1 MVFGCVLEG
10 EKVRLRPMEEGD
22 LPHFVTWFNDKEV
35 RRWLPMSETPPPT
48 LEAEGEW
55 YQKMRDDPSC
65 VIWCIESEE
74 GRPIGDVGLGLI
86 DKTHKRAELGI
97 FIGDKVFWRRGLGT
111 DAIQRVLRYAF
122 DELAL
127 RRVQLYVDE
136 DNLRGIR
143 CYEKCGFVREGLL
156 RNYRLREGKPVNE
169 VVMAVLRDEFET

>member
-1 MVFGCVLEG
+1 M
-10 EKVRLRPMEEGD
+10 
-22 LPHFVTWFNDKEV
+22 
-35 RRWLPMSETPPPT
+35 
-48 LEAEGEW
+48 
-55 YQKMRDDPSC
+55 
-65 VIWCIESEE
+65 
-74 GRPIGDVGLGLI
+74 GLGLI

-97 FIGDKVFWRRGLGT
+97 SIGDQTQWSRGLAA

-156 RNYRLREGKPVNE
+156 RGYRLREGKPVNE
-169 VVMAVLRDEFET
+169 VIMAVLRDEFET

>member
-10 EKVRLRPMEEGD
+10 EKTRLRPVEEGD
-22 LPHFVTWFNDKEV
+22 LPRFVTWFNDKEV
-35 RRWLPMSETPPPT
+35 RRWLAMSEMPLLT
-48 LEAEGEW
+48 LESEREW
-55 YQKMRDDPSC
+55 YQKMREDPSC

-97 FIGDKVFWRRGLGT
+97 SIGDRALWAHGLGT
-111 DAIQRVLRYAF
+111 DAIRQVLRYAF
-122 DELAL
+122 GELGL

-136 DNLRGIR
+136 DNLRGTR

-156 RNYRLREGKPVNE
+156 RGYRLREGKPVNE

>member
-10 EKVRLRPMEEGD
+10 EKTRLRPVEEDD
-22 LPHFVTWFNDKEV
+22 LPHFVTWLNDKEV
-35 RRWLPMSETPPPT
+35 RRWLAMSEMPPLT
-48 LEAEGEW
+48 LESEREW
-55 YQKMRDDPSC
+55 YQKMREDPRC

-97 FIGDKVFWRRGLGT
+97 SIGDQALWGRGLGT

-156 RNYRLREGKPVNE
+156 RGYRLREGKPVNE
-169 VVMAVLRDEFET
+169 VVMAVLQDEFEA

>member
-10 EKVRLRPMEEGD
+10 EEVRLRPVEEGD
-22 LPHFVTWFNDKEV
+22 LPHFVTWLEDMDV
-35 RRWLPMSETPPPT
+35 RRWLAMSEMPPPT
-48 LEAEGEW
+48 LESEHEW
-55 YQKMRDDPSC
+55 YQERKQDPSC

-97 FIGDKVFWRRGLGT
+97 FIGDKTFWGRGLGP
-111 DAIQRVLRYAF
+111 DAIHRVLRYAF
-122 DELAL
+122 EELTL
-127 RRVQLYVDE
+127 RRVQLHVDE

-156 RNYRLREGKPVNE
+156 RGHRLREEQPVNE
-169 VVMAVLRDEFET
+169 VVMAVLRDEFQP